1 MTDDFEVKN
10 EKCADCGSQEF
21 ETGQDGYTYCVMCG
35 LVQQAQVIDYGQ
47 DWRSYEDGSGKEN
60 ERTGAAKDILQH
72 DYGITTEISPN
83 MSGLTSKEKS
93 KWGRL
98 GHIDRRGRIRNSTER
113 NLATALTELKRIS
126 SRMSLPKATQ
136 KEAAWIYRKAVEK
149 KLIRGRSIEGV
160 VAASIYA
167 ACRLHQNPRTL
178 DDVGR
183 HSRTGR
189 KEIGR
194 TFRFLKRQ
202 LRLEISLSHPSD
214 YIPRFCS
221 ELKVPKE
228 IELEASRILASVGS
242 EAMISRGPTGI
253 AAAAI
258 YLAAKKQKKDRT
270 QSEVAHVAGVTE
282 VTIRNRYKELC
293 DHLNL
298 NSQDPTQPST
308 KV

>member
-1 MTDDFEVKN
+1 MSDIEVKD

-47 DWRSYEDGSGKEN
+47 DWRSYEDGSGQEN

-72 DYGITTEISPN
+72 DYGITTEISPV
-83 MSGLTSKEKS
+83 MSGMSSKQKG

-98 GHIDRRGRIRNSTER
+98 KHIDNRGRIRNSTER

-136 KEAAWIYRKAVEK
+136 KEAAFIYRKAVEK

-202 LRLEISLSHPSD
+202 LTLTIGLSNPSD

-228 IELEASRILASVGS
+228 IELEASRILATVGA

-258 YLAAKKQKKDRT
+258 YLAAKKHQKDRT
-270 QSEVAHVAGVTE
+270 QSEVAQVAGVTE

-298 NSQDPTQPST
+298 NSQDPTQPAT

>member
-1 MTDDFEVKN
+1 V
-10 EKCADCGSQEF
+10 
-21 ETGQDGYTYCVMCG
+21 V
-35 LVQQAQVIDYGQ
+35 
-47 DWRSYEDGSGKEN
+47 
-60 ERTGAAKDILQH
+60 KDIMQH

-83 MSGLTSKEKS
+83 MSGMSS
-93 KWGRL
+93 AARGKWGRL
-98 GHIDRRGRIRNSTER
+98 KHIDNRGRIRNSTER
-113 NLATALTELKRIS
+113 NLATALTELKRIA
-126 SRMSLPKATQ
+126 SRMSLPKTTA
-136 KEAAWIYRKAVEK
+136 KEAAFIYRKAVDK

-167 ACRLHQNPRTL
+167 ACRMHQNPRTL

-202 LRLEISLSHPSD
+202 LVLTIGLSNPTD

-221 ELKVPKE
+221 ELKVHKE
-228 IELEASRILASVGS
+228 IELEAHRILASVGS

-258 YLAAKKQKKDRT
+258 YLAAKRRKKDRT
-270 QSEVAHVAGVTE
+270 QSEVAQVAGVTE

-293 DHLNL
+293 EHLGFDP
-298 NSQDPTQPST
+298 QDPS
-308 KV
+308 KNL

>member
-1 MTDDFEVKN
+1 MEEIVEE
-10 EKCADCGSQEF
+10 EKCEECGCTVFEESSDGHRYCRDCGVVLD
-21 ETGQDGYTYCVMCG
+21 TV
-35 LVQQAQVIDYGQ
+35 VIDYGQ
-47 DWRSYEDGSGKEN
+47 DWRSYEDGSGQEN

-72 DYGITTEISPN
+72 DYGVTTEISTD
-83 MSGLTSKEKS
+83 MSGMSS
-93 KWGRL
+93 AQRGKWGRL
-98 GHIDRRGRIRNSTER
+98 KHIDNRGRIRNSTER
-113 NLATALTELKRIS
+113 NLATALTELKRIA
-126 SRMSLPKATQ
+126 SRMSLPKITA
-136 KEAAWIYRKAVEK
+136 KEAAYIYRKAVDK

-167 ACRLHQNPRTL
+167 ACRMHQNPRTL

-202 LRLEISLSHPSD
+202 LVLSIGLSNPTD

-221 ELKVPKE
+221 ELKVQKD
-228 IELEASRILASVGS
+228 IELEAQRILASVGS
-242 EAMISRGPTGI
+242 DAMISRGTTGI

-258 YLAAKKQKKDRT
+258 YLAAKRQKMDRT
-270 QSEVAHVAGVTE
+270 QSEVAQVAGVTE

-293 DHLNL
+293 EHLGFDT
-298 NSQDPTQPST
+298 QDPT
-308 KV
+308 KNI

>member
-1 MTDDFEVKN
+1 MDKDETDKVE
-10 EKCADCGSQEF
+10 EKCADCGCDRF
-21 ETGQDGYTYCVMCG
+21 EEGNDAHNYCKDCG
-35 LVQQAQVIDYGQ
+35 LVANSQVIDYGQ
-47 DWRSYEDGSGKEN
+47 DWRSYEDGSGKDN

-72 DYGITTEISPN
+72 DYGITTEISPIGGAL
-83 MSGLTSKEKS
+83 SSKQRG

-98 GHIDRRGRIRNSTER
+98 KHIDNRGRIRNSTER

-126 SRMSLPKATQ
+126 SRMSLPKTTQ
-136 KEAAWIYRKAVEK
+136 KEAAFIYRKAVDK

-202 LRLEISLSHPSD
+202 LVLTIGLSNPTD

-221 ELKVPKE
+221 ELKVPKD
-228 IELEASRILASVGS
+228 IELEAHRILASVGS

-258 YLAAKKQKKDRT
+258 YLAAKRQKKDRT
-270 QSEVAHVAGVTE
+270 QSEVAQVAGVTE

-293 DHLNL
+293 EHLNL
-298 NSQDPTQPST
+298 DSQDPTQP

>member
-1 MTDDFEVKN
+1 MEIVKDV
-10 EKCADCGSQEF
+10 CADCGCTVF
-21 ETGQDGYTYCVMCG
+21 EESSDAHRYCRDCGWVMKT
-35 LVQQAQVIDYGQ
+35 QVIDYGQ
-47 DWRSYEDGSGKEN
+47 DWRSYEDGSGKDN
-60 ERTGAAKDILQH
+60 ERTGAAKDIMQH
-72 DYGITTEISPN
+72 DYGITTEISPMMGG
-83 MSGLTSKEKS
+83 MSSKQKG

-98 GHIDRRGRIRNSTER
+98 KHIDNRGRIRNSTER

-136 KEAAWIYRKAVEK
+136 KEAAYIYRKAVEK

-202 LRLEISLSHPSD
+202 LVLTIGLSNPSD

-221 ELKVPKE
+221 ELKVKKE
-228 IELEASRILASVGS
+228 IELDI
-242 EAMISRGPTGI
+242 
-253 AAAAI
+253 
-258 YLAAKKQKKDRT
+258 
-270 QSEVAHVAGVTE
+270 
-282 VTIRNRYKELC
+282 
-293 DHLNL
+293 
-298 NSQDPTQPST
+298 
-308 KV
+308 

>member
-1 MTDDFEVKN
+1 MDKSGEEIERCVDCGCTRFEEGN
-10 EKCADCGSQEF
+10 DAHNYCADCG
-21 ETGQDGYTYCVMCG
+21 
-35 LVQQAQVIDYGQ
+35 LVSNNQVIDYGQ
-47 DWRSYEDGSGKEN
+47 DWRSYEDGSGKDS

-72 DYGITTEISPN
+72 DYGITTEISPIGGD
-83 MSGLTSKEKS
+83 MSSKQRG

-98 GHIDRRGRIRNSTER
+98 RHIDNRGRIRNSTER

-136 KEAAWIYRKAVEK
+136 KEAAFIYRKAVDK

-202 LRLEISLSHPSD
+202 LVLTIGLSNPND

-221 ELKVPKE
+221 ELKVPKD
-228 IELEASRILASVGS
+228 IELEAHRILALVGS

-258 YLAAKKQKKDRT
+258 YLAAKRQKKDRT
-270 QSEVAHVAGVTE
+270 QSEVAQVAGVTE

-293 DHLNL
+293 EHLNL
-298 NSQDPTQPST
+298 DSQDPTQT

>member
-1 MTDDFEVKN
+1 MDDVIEEV
-10 EKCADCGSQEF
+10 EKCEECGCTVFEESSDGHRYCRDCGVVLDS
-21 ETGQDGYTYCVMCG
+21 V
-35 LVQQAQVIDYGQ
+35 VIDYGQ
-47 DWRSYEDGSGKEN
+47 DWRSYEDGSGQEN
-60 ERTGAAKDILQH
+60 ERTGAAKDLLQH
-72 DYGITTEISPN
+72 DYGITTEISPVGGQLN
-83 MSGLTSKEKS
+83 SKQRG

-98 GHIDRRGRIRNSTER
+98 RHIDNRGRIRNSTER

-136 KEAAWIYRKAVEK
+136 KEAAYIYRKAVDK

-202 LRLEISLSHPSD
+202 LVLTIGLSNPND

-221 ELKVPKE
+221 ELKVPQD
-228 IELEASRILASVGS
+228 IELEAHRILASVGS

-258 YLAAKKQKKDRT
+258 YLAAKRQKKDRT
-270 QSEVAHVAGVTE
+270 QSEVAQVAGVTE

-293 DHLNL
+293 SHLQL
-298 NSQDPTQPST
+298 DTQDPS
-308 KV
+308 KNL

>member
-1 MTDDFEVKN
+1 MKIDDEICSECGGLKFEEGN
-10 EKCADCGSQEF
+10 DAHRF
-21 ETGQDGYTYCVMCG
+21 CVDCG
-35 LVQQAQVIDYGQ
+35 LVASGQVIDYGQ
-47 DWRSYEDGSGKEN
+47 DWRSYEDGSGKYN
-60 ERTGAAKDILQH
+60 ERTGAAKDIMQH
-72 DYGITTEISPN
+72 DYGITTEISTDFSG
-83 MSGLTSKEKS
+83 MSGAARG

-98 GHIDRRGRIRNSTER
+98 KHIDNRGRIRNSTER
-113 NLATALTELKRIS
+113 NLATALTELKRIA
-126 SRMSLPKATQ
+126 SRMALPKTTA
-136 KEAAWIYRKAVEK
+136 KEAAFIYRKAVDK

-167 ACRLHQNPRTL
+167 ACRMHQNPRTL

-202 LRLEISLSHPSD
+202 LVLTIGLSNPTD

-221 ELKVPKE
+221 ELKVHKQ
-228 IELEASRILASVGS
+228 IELEAGRILASVGS

-258 YLAAKKQKKDRT
+258 YLAAKRQNKDRT
-270 QSEVAHVAGVTE
+270 QSEVAKVAGVTE

-293 DHLNL
+293 GHLGFDP
-298 NSQDPTQPST
+298 QDPS
-308 KV
+308 KNL

>member
-1 MTDDFEVKN
+1 MELFQYRCYRYRPCHRRERPSPPHYPNCPSKFAHRRRKLHRVFNNSNFAYNMPTAFLTSIPMR
-10 EKCADCGSQEF
+10 A
-21 ETGQDGYTYCVMCG
+21 
-35 LVQQAQVIDYGQ
+35 
-47 DWRSYEDGSGKEN
+47 N
-60 ERTGAAKDILQH
+60 ERTGSAKDILQH
-72 DYGITTEISPN
+72 DYGITTEISTD
-83 MSGLTSKEKS
+83 MSGMSGAQRG

-98 GHIDRRGRIRNSTER
+98 KHIDNRGRIRNSTER
-113 NLATALTELKRIS
+113 NLATALTELKRIA
-126 SRMSLPKATQ
+126 SRMSLPKITA
-136 KEAAWIYRKAVEK
+136 KEAAFIYRKAVDK

-167 ACRLHQNPRTL
+167 ACRMHNNPRTL

-202 LRLEISLSHPSD
+202 LVLTIGLSNPTD

-221 ELKVPKE
+221 ELKVHKE
-228 IELEASRILASVGS
+228 IELEAQRILASVGS

-258 YLAAKKQKKDRT
+258 YLAAKRQKKESCQGR
-270 QSEVAHVAGVTE
+270 
-282 VTIRNRYKELC
+282 ILI
-293 DHLNL
+293 
-298 NSQDPTQPST
+298 
-308 KV
+308 

>member
-1 MTDDFEVKN
+1 MGKFE
-10 EKCADCGSQEF
+10 EERCSDCGGTKF
-21 ETGQDGYTYCVMCG
+21 EDSSDAHRYCSACG
-35 LVQQAQVIDYGQ
+35 LVSTSQVIDYGQ
-47 DWRSYEDGSGKEN
+47 DWRSYEDGSGKDN

-72 DYGITTEISPN
+72 DYGITTEISPM
-83 MSGLTSKEKS
+83 MSGLTSAQRG
-93 KWGRL
+93 KWSRL
-98 GHIDRRGRIRNSTER
+98 KHIDNRGRIRNSTER
-113 NLATALTELKRIS
+113 NLATALTELKRIA
-126 SRMSLPKATQ
+126 SRMALPKITT
-136 KEAAWIYRKAVEK
+136 KEAAFIYRKAVDK

-167 ACRLHQNPRTL
+167 ACRMHQNPRTL

-202 LRLEISLSHPSD
+202 LVLTIGLSNPSD

-221 ELKVPKE
+221 ELKVAKE
-228 IELEASRILASVGS
+228 IELEAQRIISSVGS
-242 EAMISRGPTGI
+242 EAMVSRGPTGI

-258 YLAAKKQKKDRT
+258 YLAAKRQKRDKT
-270 QSEVAHVAGVTE
+270 QSEVAQVAGVTE

-293 DHLNL
+293 SHLGFNP
-298 NSQDPTQPST
+298 QDPLK

>member
-1 MTDDFEVKN
+1 MKAEDEQ
-10 EKCADCGSQEF
+10 CGDCGSKTF
-21 ETGQDGYTYCVMCG
+21 EEGSDAHRYCKDCG
-35 LVQQAQVIDYGQ
+35 LVIHAQVIDYGQ
-47 DWRSYEDGSGKEN
+47 DWRSYEDGSGKDN
-60 ERTGAAKDILQH
+60 ERTGGPKDIMQH
-72 DYGITTEISPN
+72 DYGITTEMSPVGGN
-83 MSGLTSKEKS
+83 LSSKQRG

-98 GHIDRRGRIRNSTER
+98 RHIDNRGRIRNSTER
-113 NLATALTELKRIS
+113 NLATALTELKRIA
-126 SRMSLPKATQ
+126 SRMSLPKTTAQ
-136 KEAAWIYRKAVEK
+136 EAAFIYRKAVDK

-167 ACRLHQNPRTL
+167 ACRMHQNPRTL

-202 LRLEISLSHPSD
+202 LVLSIGLSNPND

-221 ELKVPKE
+221 ELKVHKQ
-228 IELEASRILASVGS
+228 IELEAGRILALVGS

-258 YLAAKKQKKDRT
+258 YLAAKRQHKDRT
-270 QSEVAHVAGVTE
+270 QSEVAKVAGVTE

-293 DHLNL
+293 EHLGFDPQNPSKNL
-298 NSQDPTQPST
+298 
-308 KV
+308 

>member
-1 MTDDFEVKN
+1 MVEMVDT
-10 EKCADCGSQEF
+10 EKCVECGCSIFDESSDGHRYCRDCGMVAES
-21 ETGQDGYTYCVMCG
+21 M
-35 LVQQAQVIDYGQ
+35 VIDYGQ
-47 DWRSYEDGSGKEN
+47 DWRSYEDGSGKNN

-72 DYGITTEISPN
+72 DYGITTEISPMGGD
-83 MSGLTSKEKS
+83 MSSKQRG

-98 GHIDRRGRIRNSTER
+98 RHIDNRGRIRNSTER
-113 NLATALTELKRIS
+113 NLATALTELRRIA
-126 SRMSLPKATQ
+126 SRMALPKTTQ
-136 KEAAWIYRKAVEK
+136 KEAAYIYRKAVEK

-167 ACRLHQNPRTL
+167 ACRMHQNPRTL

-202 LRLEISLSHPSD
+202 LVLTIGLSNPTD

-221 ELKVPKE
+221 ELKVQKE
-228 IELEASRILASVGS
+228 IELEAQRILASVGS

-258 YLAAKKQKKDRT
+258 YLAAKRQKMDRT
-270 QSEVAHVAGVTE
+270 QSEVAQVAGVTE

-293 DHLNL
+293 SHLQL
-298 NSQDPTQPST
+298 DAQDPS
-308 KV
+308 KNL